1 MIRFISY
8 LRLGVVAILSNVQKS
23 TQRVKGN
30 ETERDVLTR
39 NIKLKELR

>member
-8 LRLGVVAILSNVQKS
+8 SRLGVVTILSNVQKS

-30 ETERDVLTR
+30 ETERDVLAR